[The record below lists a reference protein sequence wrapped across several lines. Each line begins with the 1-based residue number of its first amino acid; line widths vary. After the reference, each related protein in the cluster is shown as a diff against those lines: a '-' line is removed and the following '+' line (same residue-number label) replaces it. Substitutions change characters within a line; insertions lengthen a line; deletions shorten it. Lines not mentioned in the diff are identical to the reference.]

1 MFILLQRYH
10 IYVTYVN
17 MSVGYIILVGVRIET
32 KI

>member
-17 MSVGYIILVGVRIET
+17 ISVGCIILVGVRIET